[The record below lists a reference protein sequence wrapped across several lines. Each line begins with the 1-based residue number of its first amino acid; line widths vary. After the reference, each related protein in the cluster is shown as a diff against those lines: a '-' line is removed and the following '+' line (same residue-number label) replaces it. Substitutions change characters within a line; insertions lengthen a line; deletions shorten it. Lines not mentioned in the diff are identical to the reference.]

1 MPRAQKLFE
10 ASGIKVLPVA
20 VDFRT
25 GIENITVMDFVPSA
39 KAFNQTSFFVREM
52 IGRIYSN
59 LKYWMTNLFHN
70 QGLTVVISIY

>member
-39 KAFNQTSFFVREM
+39 KAFNQTSFLLE
-52 IGRIYSN
+52 
-59 LKYWMTNLFHN
+59 K
-70 QGLTVVISIY
+70 